1 MPFVIYSLQRLGL
14 FAAALLA
21 LWALHLG
28 GWLLVVLAAFL
39 AWAVSYLA
47 LAGPRDRAA
56 LWVSD
61 RVERRRTG
69 PRFSPA
75 LESDAIDED
84 AEAEGTAP
92 AQRTPS
98 AASRSAAVTAT
109 GSGGQA
115 DSEQDAVAELEHPG
129 AGEDGPQQQAA
140 RSGEDRSAEQPDGKR
155 EQQHEE

>member
-1 MPFVIYSLQRLGL
+1 MPFVIYSLLRLGL
-14 FAAALLA
+14 FVSALLA

-28 GWLLVVLAAFL
+28 GWLLVVVAAFL

-75 LESDAIDED
+75 VEADALDEDSEVTATAPAGGPRADRTGSEREAEPEQD
-84 AEAEGTAP
+84 AEAE
-92 AQRTPS
+92 
-98 AASRSAAVTAT
+98 
-109 GSGGQA
+109 
-115 DSEQDAVAELEHPG
+115 LEHARPGEHGSQQHAAGAGDDG
-129 AGEDGPQQQAA
+129 AGEQADGQ
-140 RSGEDRSAEQPDGKR
+140 R
-155 EQQHEE
+155 EEQHEQ

>member
-14 FAAALLA
+14 FVLALLA

-61 RVERRRTG
+61 LVERRRTG
-69 PRFSPA
+69 PRFSPG
-75 LESDAIDED
+75 LESDASAED
-84 AEAEGTAP
+84 VEAAGSERQAEA
-92 AQRTPS
+92 
-98 AASRSAAVTAT
+98 
-109 GSGGQA
+109 
-115 DSEQDAVAELEHPG
+115 EQDAVAELEHAG
-129 AGEDGPQQQAA
+129 RGEDG
-140 RSGEDRSAEQPDGKR
+140 S
-155 EQQHEE
+155 QQHATGAGDDGPDEQADREREEKDEQ

>member
-28 GWLLVVLAAFL
+28 GWLLVVVAAFL

-61 RVERRRTG
+61 KVERRRTG

-75 LESDAIDED
+75 LEADAMDED
-84 AEAEGTAP
+84 SEAAP
-92 AQRTPS
+92 GAGAQ
-98 AASRSAAVTAT
+98 AGAGEVASDPT
-109 GSGGQA
+109 GSERQA
-115 DSEQDAVAELEHPG
+115 EPEQDAVAEGEHAGPG
-129 AGEDGPQQQAA
+129 EHGAQEHSSGTGQDRPGEKADGQ
-140 RSGEDRSAEQPDGKR
+140 GEEQDEK
-155 EQQHEE
+155 